1 MDSVAHS
8 KKEFGGGSRDAVRPQ
23 HRLNSAIAI
32 YLGHAAHR
40 VTREVSGPKKGKT
53 LGRKAKLKINDAIA
67 VDTQQLRI

>member
-1 MDSVAHS
+1 MHIAKRNLEAAIVMRC
-8 KKEFGGGSRDAVRPQ
+8 GQ

-32 YLGHAAHR
+32 YLRHAAHR

-53 LGRKAKLKINDAIA
+53 LGRKAKLKINDAVA